1 MRFSCLIHETE
12 YAKIIRHIAVTRAY
26 NNRLTL
32 CQRSFFNQMLHIVSE
47 QLIAKNAFD
56 LDILNAKMLYIV
68 KVHSAFQEG
77 LDKSTHGRNARPR
90 ILAKGK
96 KDVFEGNALDRHFG
110 QSIKVACTNLAID
123 ALQISE
129 GERTEIRCAL
139 VYGKAFSGVDIFA
152 VAVGVAAVIPH
163 IENDGRQY
171 AYHS

>member
-1 MRFSCLIHETE
+1 
-12 YAKIIRHIAVTRAY
+12 
-26 NNRLTL
+26 
-32 CQRSFFNQMLHIVSE
+32 MLHIVSE
-47 QLIAKNAFD
+47 QLIAQNAFD

-68 KVHSAFQEG
+68 KVHSAFVEG

-110 QSIKVACTNLAID
+110 QSVKVACTNLAID

-163 IENDGRQY
+163 IDNKEELFLGPRRKKNRSLLSVNEDLRAIETPKEPWQD
-171 AYHS
+171 SFSF